1 MRITLL
7 DRAIARLSPTAGLQ
21 RIRHRAA
28 FEMATRALSS
38 DPVDRPRKGLGL
50 PSRSA
55 DEVNARN
62 NPRLRAEMREM
73 ARTNPHIRKA
83 ISVWTTNLV
92 GDGIMPRAN
101 SKDEKV
107 NETVNALFAQ
117 ADSQLSA
124 DGLGGLAA
132 IQTLA
137 VRGMVEGGDI
147 FLRRRARRMSD
158 GLHVPMQVQLFEA
171 EQLDH
176 SRFQRDTRGN
186 PIINGVEFNRI
197 GGRAAYWMLPDH
209 PGYSPLRGNFGS
221 VAVPADE
228 IAHLFDRSRL
238 QVTGTPWGVA
248 ALDPAQ
254 NLDEW
259 EHAEG
264 IRKKLEACMVGI
276 VTPGSEGDDPVGGL
290 DAQVDADGK
299 PLPAGVVDAEGKLIE
314 TFFPGMI
321 AYARGGKDIKFNQP
335 AVTGG
340 GDIYRRGS
348 LMSVAAGFDLPYE
361 LLSGDLSHVSFIS
374 GRLGLQDF
382 RRRVSALQWQVV
394 IPLLCQPIWD
404 WFCLFAH
411 TLGKIPEPTVPVEWS
426 PPSFEQINPLQEAMA
441 DLIAIRSG
449 TKTLPE
455 VIASRGRNPADVI
468 AEIVK
473 FNAMLD
479 AAGIKLDSD
488 PRHLDKTGALQSM
501 AALLGGK
508 ETP

>member
-1 MRITLL
+1 MRVSLI
-7 DRAIARLSPTAGLQ
+7 DRAIGRISPAAGLR
-21 RIRHRAA
+21 RIRQRAA
-28 FEMATRALSS
+28 FEATVRALSGEGS
-38 DPVDRPRKGLGL
+38 DRSRKGLGL
-50 PSRSA
+50 GTRSA

-62 NPRLRAEMREM
+62 NPRIRAEMREM
-73 ARTNPHIRKA
+73 ERTNPHVRKA
-83 ISVWTTNLV
+83 ISVWATNLV

-101 SKDEKV
+101 SSDERLNDQV
-107 NETVNALFAQ
+107 NELFAKVD
-117 ADSQLSA
+117 AQLSA

-132 IQTLA
+132 MQTLSA
-137 VRGMVEGGDI
+137 RGMVSGGDM
-147 FLRRRARRMSD
+147 FLRRRARRKSD
-158 GLHVPMQVQLFEA
+158 GLHVPMQVQLLEA
-171 EQLDH
+171 EQLDQ
-176 SRFQRDTRGN
+176 SRALPVGQGN
-186 PIINGVEFNRI
+186 MLINGIELNRI
-197 GGRAAYWMLPDH
+197 GARSTYWMYPDH
-209 PGYSPLRGNFGS
+209 PGYGPLVGRYAS
-221 VAVPADE
+221 VPIPADE

-254 NLDEW
+254 NLDDW

-276 VTPGSEGDDPVGGL
+276 VTPGSEGDDPIGGL
-290 DAQVDADGK
+290 EAQIDRDGK
-299 PLPAGVVDAEGKLIE
+299 PIPPGVVDAQGQIIE
-314 TFFPGMI
+314 SFYPGMI
-321 AYARGGKDIKFNQP
+321 GYARGGKDIKFNQP

-340 GDIYRRGS
+340 ADVYRRGS
-348 LMSVAAGFDLPYE
+348 LMSVAAAFDLPYE

-374 GRLGLQDF
+374 GRLGLQNF
-382 RRRVSALQWQVV
+382 RQRVSALQWQVM
-394 IPLLCQPIWD
+394 IPLMCQPVWD
-404 WFCLFAH
+404 WFCLFAFMA
-411 TLGKIPEPTVPVEWS
+411 GKISQPVVPVEWS

-449 TKTLPE
+449 SKTLYE

-468 AEIVK
+468 AEIQK
-473 FNAMLD
+473 ANAALD